1 LFPIPKRIIGILFG
15 IFATLKPI
23 VMSIGYKIRKL
34 REDNL
39 QTQDYLATI
48 LGVSQGELSKI
59 ENDQVDKIDFLFM
72 DKVCKHFDK
81 DFNFFSEENPQV
93 NNVKKNVGTIAYNV
107 GTINNCPEN
116 LLEQIKK
123 VFEENEANKK
133 TILALEEEIKTYRQ
147 KN

>member
-1 LFPIPKRIIGILFG
+1 
-15 IFATLKPI
+15 
-23 VMSIGYKIRKL
+23 MSIGYKIRKL
-34 REDNL
+34 REDNS

-59 ENDQVDKIDFLFM
+59 ENDQVEKIDFLFM

-81 DFNFFSEENPQV
+81 DSNFFREESPQI
-93 NNVKKNVGTIAYNV
+93 NNVEKSEGGVVGYNY

-123 VFEENEANKK
+123 IFDENEFNKK